1 MDFLRNLSLDRTM
14 QMCNNVTGYSNRL
27 HYCTQIMTT
36 KSHSVTIRH
45 VAQKAGVSIATVSRF
60 LNHTAP
66 ISEEVAERL
75 EKVMTELR
83 YVPHAAAQ
91 HLASRKTRVVGL
103 LLNNL
108 QNDFFVPLLNGIES
122 VVRKHNYNLVIAT
135 YHSSSRD
142 MPPPIGPHNTDGMLV
157 FSDGL
162 SDDDLISLH
171 ARKFPMVLVHRTPP
185 DSLKIPSVTVENKKI
200 TFELI
205 EHLIKVHGR
214 KHIMLLRGPVH
225 QEDSYWRETGYKA
238 ALKANDIPFDER
250 LVLNGD
256 FERNTAYEALN
267 EFIANNKQVPFDA
280 IFTGDD
286 DAAIG
291 VLRALHENGYRV
303 PEDVSIIGFDDLG
316 FSAFLSP
323 PLTTVSAPTE
333 AVGRIATEQLFSLFD
348 KQSPGDVTLLS
359 TELITRRSC
368 GCNT

>member
-1 MDFLRNLSLDRTM
+1 
-14 QMCNNVTGYSNRL
+14 
-27 HYCTQIMTT
+27 MTS
-36 KSHSVTIRH
+36 KSHSVTIRQ
-45 VAQKAGVSIATVSRF
+45 VAQKADVSVATVSRYI
-60 LNHTAP
+60 NQNAP
-66 ISEEVAERL
+66 ISKDVAERL
-75 EKVMTELR
+75 KSVMEELH

-108 QNDFFVPLLNGIES
+108 HNDFFVPLLNGIES

-135 YHSSSRD
+135 YHSGSRD

-185 DSLKIPSVTVENKKI
+185 DSVKIPSVTVENKKI

-214 KHIMLLRGPVH
+214 KRIMLMRGPAH
-225 QEDSYWRETGYKA
+225 QEDSSWREIGYKS
-238 ALKANDIPFDER
+238 ALQAYNIPFDDK
-250 LVLNGD
+250 LVLNGE
-256 FERNTAYEALN
+256 FERSTAYEALKG
-267 EFIANNKQVPFDA
+267 FICNNKQVSFDA

-291 VLRALHENGYRV
+291 VLKALRENGYRV
-303 PEDVSIIGFDDLG
+303 PEDVSIVGFDDLG
-316 FSAFLSP
+316 FSAFLTP

-333 AVGRIATEQLFSLFD
+333 TVGRIAMEQLFSLFD
-348 KQSPGDVTLLS
+348 KQFPGDITLLP